1 MKYDS
6 HSSLSQSNYNARHV
20 CIIGIGGV
28 GTWVAE
34 ALARSGVGHLTLVD
48 LDEICVTNINRQ
60 LHSTFHTV
68 GQSKVHAM
76 AQRLST
82 LNPAPSIYPME
93 KFFTSMTADI
103 ILSTKFD
110 CVIDAIDSGKQKVEL
125 IARCLEL
132 DLPIIV
138 SGGAG
143 GRRQPAMVR
152 VKDLSQSTHDG
163 LLRRVKRG
171 LRKKMPHLNQLQR
184 WHVPTVFSAESPV
197 FPMEDG
203 SICLQGQSERTA
215 RRLDCRDGFGA
226 ASFITGTF
234 GLRLADQCL
243 KTLDLLQ

>member
-1 MKYDS
+1 MTNGS
-6 HSSLSQSNYNARHV
+6 HSSLSQSIYHARHV

-34 ALARSGVGHLTLVD
+34 ALARAGVGHLTLVD

-76 AQRLST
+76 AQRLGT
-82 LNPAPSIYPME
+82 LNPAPSIYPIE
-93 KFFTSMTADI
+93 EFFTSSTADTL
-103 ILSTKFD
+103 LSTKFD

-125 IARCLEL
+125 IARCMEL
-132 DLPIIV
+132 DVPIIV

-143 GRRQPAMVR
+143 GRRQPTMVR

-171 LRKKMPHLNQLQR
+171 LRKKMPHLNQHQI
-184 WHVPTVFSAESPV
+184 WQVPTVYSVESPV
-197 FPMEDG
+197 FPTEDG
-203 SICLQGQSERTA
+203 SICLHGQSGSTA

-234 GLRLADQCL
+234 GLRLANQCL
-243 KTLDLLQ
+243 KTLDLL